1 MVDGDRTVAPPAVK
15 DVITSVAKSMAAA
28 PVSQDG
34 LEVVVNHVCNLY
46 TSNFK

>member
-15 DVITSVAKSMAAA
+15 DVITSVTRSMEAA

-34 LEVVVNHVCNLY
+34 LEVAAKHVSNLHA
-46 TSNFK
+46 S